1 MDEGTILE
9 DSINLFGDER
19 RDDSTIRYG
28 HISITI
34 PAKVFSL
41 RIIRALNRL
50 TAYFTRRARY
60 PKIGIL
66 YIALAEMGAVGLRF
80 TRRSIVFP
88 VVRSYRTP

>member
-19 RDDSTIRYG
+19 KDDSTIRYG

-41 RIIRALNRL
+41 HIIAPQSPDRL
-50 TAYFTRRARY
+50 FHQEGKV
-60 PKIGIL
+60 P
-66 YIALAEMGAVGLRF
+66 
-80 TRRSIVFP
+80 
-88 VVRSYRTP
+88 